1 MIKDRFLQHVQKTM
15 NTSTEHHLEF
25 LMLLK
30 GNTFQN
36 VTFSQESTKSY
47 RRKTFFLPKR
57 QRFAFFVPFN
67 LTEKV

>member
-1 MIKDRFLQHVQKTM
+1 MIKNRFLQHVQKIM

-30 GNTFQN
+30 GNSFQS

-47 RRKTFFLPKR
+47 RRKTSFLPKR
-57 QRFAFFVPFN
+57 QRFAFFCAF
-67 LTEKV
+67 